1 MIWKVITTKTFSK
14 AFKKY
19 KKDSE
24 FTKVIEQKIKR
35 FKENPHNVGGNLS
48 GKLKGYKSTRI
59 IRKFRLLFK
68 IVADKVYLISIDHRK
83 FDYKRF

>member
-24 FTKVIEQKIKR
+24 FTKVIE
-35 FKENPHNVGGNLS
+35 
-48 GKLKGYKSTRI
+48 
-59 IRKFRLLFK
+59 
-68 IVADKVYLISIDHRK
+68 
-83 FDYKRF
+83 